1 METLESLEIG
11 KGLTVDRSRADV
23 VEFSQG
29 HCGQPVAPGRNR
41 GVVPATPSRD
51 LLCLASED
59 PDGCPTIKPR
69 QAGVL
74 ADALVAL
81 LSPGAL
87 LLWERGLGRMSS
99 GSGP

>member
-1 METLESLEIG
+1 MGMFLRLPG
-11 KGLTVDRSRADV
+11 SRA
-23 VEFSQG
+23 
-29 HCGQPVAPGRNR
+29 R
-41 GVVPATPSRD
+41 RD

-59 PDGCPTIKPR
+59 PDGSPTTIKPR

-87 LLWERGLGRMSS
+87 LLWERGLGRVSS